1 MKIKIVKTTDHDYKS
16 FLARLLQRDR
26 NRQGAVEKRVGEIV
40 RAVERK
46 GDSALLRYAQMFDR
60 VRLTRAT
67 MEVKPGEIEKA
78 MTTVPAKD
86 LRILRMAARRIG
98 AFHRRQV
105 QKSWGYRDPLGMLLG
120 QRITPLGRVGVYVPG
135 GKASYP
141 STVLMNVV
149 PAKVAGVEEVI
160 MTSPIGSDGA
170 IILAAA
176 RIAGV
181 DRTFRIGG
189 AQAIAALAFG
199 TETIPKV
206 DKIVGPGNIFVATA
220 KRLVFGEVDIDSI
233 AGPSEI
239 LLLADESADPKHVA
253 ADMLSQAEHDERA
266 AALCVTSSMAVAA
279 RIQKAI
285 EHQLQQTKRRAIT
298 IKALEKYGAIIVT
311 RGYREAI
318 ELANTIAPEHV
329 ELIVKR
335 PQKWSRA
342 IRNAGAIFIGPYSTP
357 PLGDYF
363 AGPNHVLP
371 TGGSARFF
379 SPLGTYDFLKRTT
392 IIQAQEKALRALAPK
407 ITHLA
412 RLEGLDDHARAVEA
426 RFE

>member
-16 FLARLLQRDR
+16 FLARLLQRR
-26 NRQGAVEKRVGEIV
+26 GNRQGAVEKRVGEIV

-329 ELIVKR
+329 ELIVKQ

>member
-311 RGYREAI
+311 RGYRETI

-329 ELIVKR
+329 ELIVKQ

>member
-16 FLARLLQRDR
+16 FLARLLQRDG

-329 ELIVKR
+329 ELIVKQ

-412 RLEGLDDHARAVEA
+412 RLEGLDDHARAVEG